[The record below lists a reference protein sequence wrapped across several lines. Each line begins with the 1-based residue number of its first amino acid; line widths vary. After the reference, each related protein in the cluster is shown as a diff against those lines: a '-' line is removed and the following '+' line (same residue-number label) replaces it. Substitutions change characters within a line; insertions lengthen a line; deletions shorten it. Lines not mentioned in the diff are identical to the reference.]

1 MFFFLT
7 SLTNKKEGFVL
18 VMLTITSSVRLYS
31 EAKTNSIY
39 LSNLGQSTNQELD
52 NIEVRIVAMLVV
64 PVIDSSSD

>member
-1 MFFFLT
+1 M
-7 SLTNKKEGFVL
+7 L